1 MPGSVWG
8 ARGREPQVI
17 VNSCCV
23 SEADRE
29 KLARGPTPEAPEQ
42 EPPPEGDPYE
52 NMRYN
57 ILWFSFLF
65 RFCILY

>member
-1 MPGSVWG
+1 MLGAGS
-8 ARGREPQVI
+8 PLI

-52 NMRYN
+52 NMRYT
-57 ILWFSFLF
+57 IIYVFLYVHV
-65 RFCILY
+65 CMYV